1 MPEDE
6 GTCGSSP
13 TDRSMPEEEGTF
25 WSSPTRTL
33 KLDDDWHID
42 IGSPTGGQESGGV
55 EVYESICRGE
65 KILIKKQRD
74 HVSRCCSHWKW
85 QWERSNMSDTRGC
98 ILKEYIWWNWER
110 LLRKISRGFFASRA
124 LDHFVA
130 LRIPKSTSLGSM
142 SNCIRHSTP

>member
-55 EVYESICRGE
+55 EVYESICRGD

-74 HVSRCCSHWKW
+74 HVSWCCSHWKW
-85 QWERSNMSDTRGC
+85 QWERRNMSDTRGC
-98 ILKEYIWWNWER
+98 ILKEYTWWNWER
-110 LLRKISRGFFASRA
+110 LLRKTFLRFLCNQSSRSLCCAKN
-124 LDHFVA
+124 
-130 LRIPKSTSLGSM
+130 PKIDKPWIDVELYPT
-142 SNCIRHSTP
+142 